1 MFFAKELISLPLE
14 HESYLL
20 NRSPQFSLS
29 TGAENRTDL
38 TLTPNPAVHYS
49 AIVGSVLAGA
59 TPLLNALVKVMT
71 QSGNPLDHQ
80 YTNSEGA
87 YITAQFPAGV
97 YLLVASAPGYL
108 TSAPVTVNLPADSA
122 AFVDFNLTADPR
134 ALLNNLYGLVLD
146 QVTGNRLANAT
157 VILTDTQ
164 GQTLATTLTNSDGQ
178 YLLCE
183 TENGS
188 YLLSAEKTGYAL
200 PVPLSITVTGGQLA
214 QTNITLTPEVVT
226 EGTVQ
231 GFIRDP
237 GGNALQGACVGLYA
251 VSGSTETLVQ
261 TTFTNAEGFYL
272 FGNVLAGNYLVK
284 AKVDTIE

>member
-1 MFFAKELISLPLE
+1 MPLQ

-20 NRSPQFSLS
+20 NRSPQFSLG

-49 AIVGSVLAGA
+49 AVIGSVLAGT

-71 QSGNPLDHQ
+71 PGGNPLDHQ
-80 YTNSEGA
+80 YTNAQGA
-87 YITAQFPAGV
+87 YTTAQFPAGV
-97 YLLVASAPGYL
+97 YQMVASAPGYL

-134 ALLNNLYGLVLD
+134 ALLNTLFGLVLD
-146 QVTGNRLANAT
+146 QVTGNRLASAT
-157 VILTDTQ
+157 VILTDTH
-164 GQTLATTLTNSDGQ
+164 GQTLDTTLTNSDGQ

-183 TENGS
+183 IENGS
-188 YLLSAEKTGYAL
+188 YLISAEKTGYAL
-200 PVPLSITVTGGQLA
+200 PVPLPITVTGSQLA
-214 QTNITLTPEVVT
+214 QTNIILTPEIDT

-251 VSGSTETLVQ
+251 VSGTTETLVQ
-261 TTFTNAEGFYL
+261 TTFTNAAGFYL
-272 FGNVLAGNYLVK
+272 FGDVTAGNYLVK
-284 AKVDTIE
+284 AKLDTIE